1 MKSGKTLV
9 NLIFL
14 GMSVILL
21 LIPLSACGSSNSFPY
36 QGSINGN
43 WSGQLTIINR
53 SIPIGG
59 IMSISIDNKGVV
71 TGTLSST
78 SGGANP
84 ATINGQVNSDG
95 NLTGT
100 VSFTI
105 NATTFISNWQGTITS
120 SGKSLNMQ
128 GTWTSQ
134 HGSGSFSGNGTTS
147 K

>member
-9 NLIFL
+9 NLILL

-59 IMSISIDNKGVV
+59 IMSISID
-71 TGTLSST
+71 GTRGGYRDSFQYQWWCESCYDKWSS
-78 SGGANP
+78 
-84 ATINGQVNSDG
+84 Q
-95 NLTGT
+95 L
-100 VSFTI
+100 
-105 NATTFISNWQGTITS
+105 
-120 SGKSLNMQ
+120 
-128 GTWTSQ
+128 
-134 HGSGSFSGNGTTS
+134 
-147 K
+147 